1 VKVAKTKEENFLIK
15 LDQNLEDGEWI
26 ALSLLST
33 EWNMT
38 SKYLKNIINQ
48 LAQANF
54 IKKNKDEE
62 ICITPHGRKLAE
74 NLAY

>member
-1 VKVAKTKEENFLIK
+1 MQLAKTKEENFLIK
-15 LDQNLEDGEWI
+15 LDRDLADGEWI

-62 ICITPHGRKLAE
+62 ISITPHGRQLATS
-74 NLAY
+74 LL